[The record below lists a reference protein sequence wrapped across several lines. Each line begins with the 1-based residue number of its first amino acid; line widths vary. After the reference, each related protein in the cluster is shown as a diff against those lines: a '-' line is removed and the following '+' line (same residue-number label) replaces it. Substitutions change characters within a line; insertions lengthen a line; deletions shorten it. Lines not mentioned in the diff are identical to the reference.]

1 MTDLLMKLLD
11 QLNSSVFVLL
21 GILVVTAWG
30 LFKMGA
36 WREIFRQHDDKICKI
51 EGLAEKVV
59 VMGTK
64 VDLIYQLV
72 NPNRPVAA
80 MSPISL
86 TDVGKQIAANI
97 NAESLVGRNRERLIA
112 AVETENP
119 KNAYDIQMAA
129 MKVSREKMLSMLNE
143 SELLAVKQ
151 EAYNRGL
158 LVEDVLSV
166 FGVLLRNMVLE
177 KKGIPIADVDRHVPK
192 QA

>member
-1 MTDLLMKLLD
+1 MTNLLIKLME

-21 GILVVTAWG
+21 GILAVTAWAI
-30 LFKMGA
+30 FKMGA
-36 WREIFRQHDDKICKI
+36 WREVFRQHDDKICKI

-86 TDVGKQIAANI
+86 TDIGKQIAANI
-97 NAESLVGRNRERLIA
+97 NAENLVGRNRDRLIA
-112 AVETENP
+112 AVEMESP

-129 MKVSREKMLSMLNE
+129 MKVAREKMLPMLNE

-166 FGVLLRNMVLE
+166 FGVLLRNIVLE